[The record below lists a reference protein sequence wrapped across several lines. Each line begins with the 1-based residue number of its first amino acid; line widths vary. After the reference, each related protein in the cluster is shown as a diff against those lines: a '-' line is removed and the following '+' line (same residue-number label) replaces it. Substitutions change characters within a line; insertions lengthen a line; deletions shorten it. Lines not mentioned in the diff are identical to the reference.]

1 MLTDHCTED
10 AFIILPLTASFPFF
24 CIVIHI
30 RFYYQGLA
38 RYGPSNFLSFCSLEQ
53 RSTFPS
59 CIGALLPLA
68 QRFSH
73 NEGLSHFI
81 HVRRR
86 CRRRQGL
93 GESVVPRVELYN
105 VCPYPTSLM
114 PPMFRRSSS
123 YPETE
128 TITTYTTVTTCP
140 LTISSGSAY
149 HTTLTTSTIVVTS
162 CKGGCHKT
170 ATPPPPL
177 KTTSIGTAPL
187 PPPSVTAPPPKPSK
201 GTSVVAS
208 SVPPPPETPIYSNV
222 RTLFGKWDVR
232 QAKEW
237 ADDRV

>member
-1 MLTDHCTED
+1 M
-10 AFIILPLTASFPFF
+10 
-24 CIVIHI
+24 
-30 RFYYQGLA
+30 
-38 RYGPSNFLSFCSLEQ
+38 
-53 RSTFPS
+53 
-59 CIGALLPLA
+59 
-68 QRFSH
+68 
-73 NEGLSHFI
+73 

-93 GESVVPRVELYN
+93 GESVVSRVELYN
-105 VCPYPTSLM
+105 VCPYPTLLM
-114 PPMFRRSSS
+114 PPMFRCSSS

-128 TITTYTTVTTCP
+128 TMTTYTTVTTCP

-162 CKGGCHKT
+162 CKGGCHET
-170 ATPPPPL
+170 APPPPPPPPP

-222 RTLFGKWDVR
+222 RTFLEKWDGR
-232 QAKEW
+232 RAKEW
-237 ADDRV
+237 ADDCV